1 MALTVWNIIMV
12 ILLVL
17 FLWMYIDFT
26 LGRKNHLKKLE
37 RTNCPI
43 RQSDMEMFTDGPAL
57 FKDLFSEIRNAQ
69 KHIHILFYILKD
81 DKISQEF
88 LAILKGKAKEGVEVR
103 LLLDWV
109 GSFPV
114 KRKTVKDLKS
124 SGIKFSFA
132 HVPKPP
138 FLFYSFQARNH
149 KKITVIDGKIG
160 FSGGFNI
167 GKEYINKDPKL
178 TPWRDYHL
186 KFQGE
191 GVHDLQREFLV
202 DWYKATKTDLL
213 ADSIYFPELHTGKYK
228 HQLAAYKGAFMEES
242 FSSIIRNAKKSI
254 TIGTP
259 YFIPS
264 KRLFQDLSHA
274 LKRGIT
280 VKILVPCMTD
290 HVLVKEASYHYLRKL
305 LKQGAYVYEYLNGF
319 YHAKAIIIDDETSDV
334 GTANFDKRSLFL
346 NYEINCF
353 IYDKEFIQ
361 KVQAVL
367 DKDIQNAKRLTLKE
381 LNRPDPFRT
390 FKEML
395 ARTVASFL

>member
-1 MALTVWNIIMV
+1 MALTILNMILV
-12 ILLVL
+12 ILLLVL
-17 FLWMYIDFT
+17 LWMYIDFA

-37 RTNCPI
+37 RTSCPI
-43 RQSDMEMFTDGPAL
+43 RQSDMEIFTEGPAL
-57 FKDLFSEIRNAQ
+57 FKDLFSELKNAQ
-69 KHIHILFYILKD
+69 KHIHILFYIMKD
-81 DKISQEF
+81 DQISKEF
-88 LAILKGKAKEGVEVR
+88 LTILKSKAKEGVEVR
-103 LLLDWV
+103 LLLDWA

-114 KRKTVKDLKS
+114 KRKTVKDLKNN
-124 SGIKFSFA
+124 GIKFSFA

-149 KKITVIDGKIG
+149 RKITVIDGRIG
-160 FSGGFNI
+160 YCGGFNI
-167 GKEYINKDPKL
+167 GKEYINQDSKL
-178 TPWRDYHL
+178 NPWRDYHL
-186 KFQGE
+186 KFSGE
-191 GVHDLQREFLV
+191 GIQDLQREFLD

-213 ADSIYFPELHTGKYK
+213 KNSLYFPELHAGKYR
-228 HQLAAYKGAFMEES
+228 HQLAAFKGAFLEES
-242 FSSIIRNAKKSI
+242 FSAMIRNAKSSI

-280 VKILVPCMTD
+280 VKILVPHQTD
-290 HVLVKEASYHYLRKL
+290 HILVKEASYLYLRKL
-305 LKQGAYVYEYLNGF
+305 IRQGAYVYEYLKGF
-319 YHAKAIIIDDETSDV
+319 YHAKALIIDDELCDV

-353 IYDKEFIQ
+353 IYDSEFIQ
-361 KVQAVL
+361 QVKNAVDL
-367 DKDIQNAKRLTLKE
+367 DIKNSKRLTLKE
-381 LNRPDPFRT
+381 LNRLNPFRT

>member
-1 MALTVWNIIMV
+1 MI
-12 ILLVL
+12 ILLVI
-17 FLWMYIDFT
+17 FLWLYIDFT
-26 LGRKNHLKKLE
+26 LGRKSHMKKLE
-37 RTNCPI
+37 RTTLPM
-43 RQSDMEMFTDGPAL
+43 RKSDMDMFTDGPAL
-57 FKDLFSEIRNAQ
+57 FKDLFSELRNAQ
-69 KHIHILFYILKD
+69 KHIHILFYIVKD
-81 DKISQEF
+81 DKISEEF
-88 LAILKGKAKEGVEVR
+88 LSILKGKAKEGVEVR
-103 LLLDWV
+103 LLLDWA

-114 KRKTVKDLKS
+114 KSKTIKELKS

-149 KKITVIDGKIG
+149 RKITVIDGTIG

-167 GKEYINKDPKL
+167 GKEYINQDKKL

-191 GVHDLQREFLV
+191 GVHDLQREFLA

-213 ADSIYFPELHTGKYK
+213 ANCIYFPELRAGKYR
-228 HQLAAYKGAFMEES
+228 HQFSAYKGAYLEEN
-242 FSSIIRNAKKSI
+242 FSSLIRKAKQSI

-264 KRLFQDLSHA
+264 KRLFKDLSHA
-274 LKRGIT
+274 LERGIT
-280 VKILVPCMTD
+280 VRLLIPCVTD
-290 HVLVKEASYHYLRKL
+290 HILVKEASYLYLRKL
-305 LKQGAYVYEYLNGF
+305 LKQGAYVYQYLNGF
-319 YHAKAIIIDDETSDV
+319 YHAKAIMIDNEIADV

-353 IYDKEFIQ
+353 IYDKDFIQ
-361 KVQAVL
+361 KVQTIV
-367 DKDIQNAKRLTLKE
+367 DTDIRNSKRLTLKE
-381 LNRPDPFRT
+381 LNRLDPFRT